1 MKIKTPQLSNLP
13 RLFWGISKI
22 AVMYT
27 SIFILLFLD
36 SSFYSV
42 NNMSG
47 TLILLINLAAVLGL
61 IITSGTVLKIKTRL
75 LFLYTLIL
83 AVVFISG
90 ICFSNLKQTLII
102 AICVT
107 AGFAFANFI
116 DYERFKKIYKEMML
130 LLAVFSLITFLL
142 WIFFPTVIKALPVA
156 KYSTSNYHNAF
167 FSVISTSSY
176 TTRNMGM
183 FWEPGAFAIFLNIA
197 LLFEMTD
204 KRQRLSK
211 MLIFMITVITTL
223 STLGVI
229 CLAVLIFV
237 YIFNSGAGLRNYKRN
252 RIILIFVSIVAL
264 IYFLFCNEEFIFS
277 VFGKL
282 RPESDGDMNFSTQ
295 TRLNAL
301 IYPFKAF
308 VSSPFV
314 GVGLNGFLRVSREYC
329 NSMATCTFLNW
340 LAIYGIFGLPF
351 IIGCLKCFLKHGY
364 SVISKIGLFIFS
376 LLLFSTESYLL
387 IGFIYILVFYGFLTP
402 RSKASK

>member
-1 MKIKTPQLSNLP
+1 MKIKSQQLSKLP
-13 RLFWGISKI
+13 RLFLVISKI

-27 SIFILLFLD
+27 SLFILLFLD
-36 SSFYSV
+36 SGFYSAH
-42 NNMSG
+42 NMSG

-61 IITSGTVLKIKTRL
+61 VITSGTVLKIKTRL

-83 AVVFISG
+83 AIVFISG
-90 ICFSNLKQTLII
+90 IFFSNLKQTLII
-102 AICVT
+102 TICVT
-107 AGFAFANFI
+107 AGFAVANFI
-116 DYERFKKIYKEMML
+116 DYERFKKIYKETML

-142 WIFFPTVIKALPVA
+142 WIFFPAVIKALPVA
-156 KYSTSNYHNAF
+156 KYSASNYHNAI

-211 MLIFMITVITTL
+211 MLIFMITIATTL

-229 CLAVLIFV
+229 CLAVLIML
-237 YIFNSGAGLRNYKRN
+237 YMFNKGTGLRNYKRN

-264 IYFLFCNEEFIFS
+264 IYFLFCNEEFISS

-314 GVGLNGFLRVSREYC
+314 GVGLNEFSRISKEYC
-329 NSMATCTFLNW
+329 FGMSTCTFLNW
-340 LAIYGIFGLPF
+340 LSVYGIFGLIF
-351 IIGCLKCFLKHGY
+351 VVGCIKTFLRHG
-364 SVISKIGLFIFS
+364 STVISKILLFLFS
-376 LLLFSTESYLL
+376 LLLFSTENYIL
-387 IGFIYILVFYGFLTP
+387 IGFVYILVFYGFLEP
-402 RSKASK
+402 RGSASK